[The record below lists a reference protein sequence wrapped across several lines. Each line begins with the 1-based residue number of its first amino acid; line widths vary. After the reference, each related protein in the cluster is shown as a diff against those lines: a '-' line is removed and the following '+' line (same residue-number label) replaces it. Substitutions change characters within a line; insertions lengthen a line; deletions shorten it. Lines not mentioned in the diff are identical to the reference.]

1 MRARRNSMDKR
12 RNSGDIAAGHLRAK
26 DIVHI
31 NTSAKGLECMQRLVT
46 PDKVTVMDFLLGLLL
61 YGGSICIFAALLFAI
76 SPSGSCYN
84 VEEPAH
90 FGFDTALWISMH
102 SFSTIG
108 FGSIA
113 PAQRCTAA
121 QLIISIESFVAL
133 LVYGFISGYIV
144 KIFLRPTSR
153 IRFSKKLLL
162 NHGHRRVELD
172 EDEIESVRGYGRY
185 KYLTFRMVREGR
197 VQMRNV
203 HVRMEAQYWH
213 AGKNRRGLGGREHH
227 KGRVVSLSLEQDL
240 FTTIEQL
247 QVWHRLDEHSPL
259 WKMREHLG
267 DHLDGVEVSVSAFDM
282 ASEQAVMMFKRYDV
296 RDVIVN
302 AVFDNNFAYN
312 PKDKSGKQLQADHSK
327 LDNIIKE
334 NQIEEPSGPA
344 SNSPWRLRA
353 GGRAN
358 CRAAGDDPRRRLPF
372 SRCTFAASAAAAA
385 SSAAAAAMSPS
396 HVPLPRSNSASP
408 LRVASGEGRGVGLRR
423 GHKEDS
429 SASAFALPPPALQQ
443 TVTRG
448 CDLEGGVNGGLPLGG
463 DVALDAI
470 AVRPPPGL
478 LADKPLFSPR
488 GRNGAAELSV

>member
-334 NQIEEPSGPA
+334 NQARAQGGLVCVCVRVA
-344 SNSPWRLRA
+344 AACAAANRDQRLRPGGRSEWRPAA
-353 GGRAN
+353 GG
-358 CRAAGDDPRRRLPF
+358 
-372 SRCTFAASAAAAA
+372 
-385 SSAAAAAMSPS
+385 
-396 HVPLPRSNSASP
+396 
-408 LRVASGEGRGVGLRR
+408 
-423 GHKEDS
+423 
-429 SASAFALPPPALQQ
+429 
-443 TVTRG
+443 
-448 CDLEGGVNGGLPLGG
+448 
-463 DVALDAI
+463 
-470 AVRPPPGL
+470 
-478 LADKPLFSPR
+478 
-488 GRNGAAELSV
+488 